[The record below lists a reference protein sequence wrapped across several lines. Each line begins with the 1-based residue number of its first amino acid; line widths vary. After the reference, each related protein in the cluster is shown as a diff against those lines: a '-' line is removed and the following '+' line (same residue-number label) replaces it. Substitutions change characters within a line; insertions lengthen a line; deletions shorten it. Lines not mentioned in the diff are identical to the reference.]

1 MLKFDKGLI
10 EEDRIMDL
18 GLKGK
23 RAIVTGGTRGI
34 GRAIVDRLAAEG
46 CHVAL
51 CARGTEEVAATVES
65 VKSSGVDGYG
75 KTVDVADSHALCDW
89 VEEASIMLGGLDVL
103 IPNVSALAVANNE
116 ESWRAGFDTDLLGSF
131 HAVETAMPH
140 LEKSTDG
147 SIVLIASTAALEIYL
162 GPRPYNSIKA
172 ALVAYGK
179 GLSRE
184 LAPKGMRANIVSP
197 GSIYFEGGVWGE
209 AKANAPELYATM
221 LQRNPMGRM
230 GMPEEVANAVVFLA
244 SPAASFI
251 SGANLVVDGALTQ
264 RVQY

>member
-1 MLKFDKGLI
+1 
-10 EEDRIMDL
+10 MDL

-23 RAIVTGGTRGI
+23 KAIVTGGTRGI
-34 GRAIVDRLAAEG
+34 GRAIVDRFALEG

-51 CARGTEEVAATVES
+51 CARGANEVAETVET
-65 VKSSGVDGYG
+65 VEAAGVNGFG
-75 KTVDVADSHALCDW
+75 KAVDVTDAVALRKW
-89 VEEASIMLGGLDVL
+89 IEEASTMLGGLDVL
-103 IPNVSALAVANNE
+103 VPNVSALAVANNE
-116 ESWRAGFDTDLLGSF
+116 NSWQAGFDTDLMGTF
-131 HAVETAMPH
+131 HAVESAMPH
-140 LEKSTDG
+140 LEASGNG
-147 SIVLIASTAALEIYL
+147 SVVLVASTAALEIYL

-184 LAPKGMRANIVSP
+184 FASKGMRANVVSP

-209 AKANAPELYATM
+209 AKANAPEVYSTM
-221 LQRNPMGRM
+221 LKRNPMGRM
-230 GMPEEVANAVVFLA
+230 GLPEEVANAVVFLA